1 MHEVTIAS
9 ESWSRIGVDASRV
22 REAVFIRELGVDA
35 PLVSDEADT
44 GAVHVV
50 AYRQGEAIAAARLLP
65 DGAIGRLAVLP
76 CSRRE
81 GIGSRLL
88 RTLIEHAARRGD
100 PCVRLYAQ
108 GGAVSFYLRHGFAT
122 VGESFYEGG
131 VEHIEMVRPLALCEG
146 RG

>member
-1 MHEVTIAS
+1 MREVTIAS
-9 ESWSRIGVDASRV
+9 GKWSSIGADASRV

-35 PLVSDEADT
+35 PLVSDEADN

-50 AYRQGEAIAAARLLP
+50 AYRQGEPIAAARLLP

-76 CSRRE
+76 CARRE

-100 PCVRLYAQ
+100 ARVRLYAQ
-108 GGAVSFYLRHGFAT
+108 RDAVSFYLRHGFAS
-122 VGESFYEGG
+122 VGEPFYEGG
-131 VEHIEMVRPLALCEG
+131 VEHIEMARPLVPGDE
-146 RG
+146 RR